1 MIKIKGSPTFK
12 AKLYK
17 AMHFQTPNVSK
28 MHRLA
33 LLKICWLMLSKECT
47 LYQDVKL
54 VYPIWLIFSSGRVT
68 KILHSL
74 NFMNSNPTFVSI
86 FKNSQSTT
94 KVHKFF
100 FYFAGKNW
108 VYIFSNFYRWVL
120 HEDHS
125 LRFMAASD
133 SLPTECLE
141 RAGFHYRHDRVRR
154 ISLAAM

>member
-54 VYPIWLIFSSGRVT
+54 VYPIWSIFSSGRVT
-68 KILHSL
+68 KILHNL
-74 NFMNSNPTFVSI
+74 IMIYEF
-86 FKNSQSTT
+86 Q
-94 KVHKFF
+94 
-100 FYFAGKNW
+100 
-108 VYIFSNFYRWVL
+108 SNFR
-120 HEDHS
+120 
-125 LRFMAASD
+125 
-133 SLPTECLE
+133 
-141 RAGFHYRHDRVRR
+141 
-154 ISLAAM
+154 